1 MIAAVQADEL
11 MRVWQA
17 YYNDAH
23 PFFAAG
29 PAGET
34 LVGPGWFAA
43 LSHEQSGELN
53 VCGLT
58 PEATVAS
65 ARALASSIE
74 ADLPL
79 IIFVSEQAD
88 PEAGA
93 FLETNGFGTV
103 TVTEPLMHT
112 TRPPAPAETAFRIE
126 PAVGTA
132 ALDAGIALTSE
143 ANTVGRELLERSIR
157 HAADSG
163 AAQMWLAWDGAE
175 PISVVWIGRHEEC
188 IGVMEMMTPERYQR
202 RGAGRA
208 LLTHALAAEWR
219 DDTEFAILIATP
231 AGRRLYESIGPEASD
246 ETLTRFRGL
255 EDDVLVAIGQPA

>member
-1 MIAAVQADEL
+1 MVQTDEL

-17 YYNDAH
+17 YYNVAH

-43 LSHEQSGELN
+43 LSHEPSGELN

-58 PEATVAS
+58 PEATITS
-65 ARALASSIE
+65 ARELASSI
-74 ADLPL
+74 ATDLPL
-79 IIFVSEQAD
+79 IVFVSSRAD

-93 FLETNGFGTV
+93 FLEANGFDTV
-103 TVTEPLMHT
+103 TVPEPLMYT
-112 TRPPAPAETAFRIE
+112 TRPTAPIETALRIE
-126 PAVGTA
+126 PAADAA
-132 ALDAGIALTSE
+132 ALAAGIALTSE
-143 ANTVGRELLERSIR
+143 ANTVGPELLERSIR

-188 IGVMEMMTPERYQR
+188 LGVMEMMTPERHQR

-219 DDTEFAILIATP
+219 DDTKPID
-231 AGRRLYESIGPEASD
+231 S
-246 ETLTRFRGL
+246 
-255 EDDVLVAIGQPA
+255 